1 MIKRIFSLFL
11 LAVMT
16 TCYTVAPFASSLA
29 YGSTAA
35 VYSTSAGYENLVPK
49 KLEAS
54 MKDVAPGMRFQFE
67 RTGYFI
73 SDPKEHSA
81 EKAVYNRIVSLRDS
95 YSQ

>member
-54 MKDVAPGMRFQFE
+54 MKDAIAHIYGKENVDVIYCNIE
-67 RTGYFI
+67 RMI
-73 SDPKEHSA
+73 K
-81 EKAVYNRIVSLRDS
+81 KAKLKDGPIFMKMT
-95 YSQ
+95 